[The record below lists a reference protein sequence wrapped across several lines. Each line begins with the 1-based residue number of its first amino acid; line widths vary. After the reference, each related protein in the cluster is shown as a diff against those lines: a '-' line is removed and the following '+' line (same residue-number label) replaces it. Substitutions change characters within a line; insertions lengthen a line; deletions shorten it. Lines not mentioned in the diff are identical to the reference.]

1 MMKRID
7 IEALL
12 RLAHETRSFIEV
24 DREEN
29 IAVATIEGTEFWARI
44 APAVDG
50 KSVV

>member
-1 MMKRID
+1 MKRLD

-24 DREEN
+24 DREES
-29 IAVATIEGTEFWARI
+29 IAVATIEGTEYWARI

-50 KSVV
+50 RPSV